1 MIYYITETQIPRGS
15 TASNGGTFVQVDNGP
30 VSGWSAIVKEVR
42 QIVDNTAVIKSKR
55 ERLLEIRSSPLR
67 TLEEIDGDLQRKAAE
82 VTDAWKNQP
91 AFSLPNALDQIRRNL
106 RR

>member
-1 MIYYITETQIPRGS
+1 MIYLIETQIPLGS

-30 VSGWSAIVKEVR
+30 NYSWSAIVKEVR

-55 ERLLEIRSSPLR
+55 DRLKEIRLSPIR
-67 TLEEIDGDLQRKAAE
+67 TLEEIDRDLLQKAAE

-91 AFSLPNALDQIRRNL
+91 ALSLPNALDQIRRNL